1 MVCWRTM
8 FKESLRFTAKLVLGL
23 AMLSL
28 FAYIF
33 YVTPVDAHASD
44 NNEITTCLDNRV
56 SISNYRDQ
64 HDLDFSALDFKT
76 VTPLNFDLDL
86 LPNINQLPV
95 YNLNSPPNKI
105 ALYIQHN
112 ALIL

>member
-1 MVCWRTM
+1 MLR
-8 FKESLRFTAKLVLGL
+8 ESLRFTTKVVLGL
-23 AMLSL
+23 VMLSL

-44 NNEITTCLDNRV
+44 SNEITTCLDNKV
-56 SISNYRDQ
+56 SISNCSDQ
-64 HDLDFSALDFKT
+64 HALDFKT
-76 VTPLNFDLDL
+76 VTQLNFDLDL

-105 ALYIQHN
+105 ALYIQHKT
-112 ALIL
+112 LIL

>member
-1 MVCWRTM
+1 M
-8 FKESLRFTAKLVLGL
+8 FTESLRFTAKVVLGL
-23 AMLSL
+23 AMLSF

-44 NNEITTCLDNRV
+44 SNEITTCVDNKV

-76 VTPLNFDLDL
+76 VTQLNFDLDL

-105 ALYIQHN
+105 ALYIQN
-112 ALIL
+112 KTLML